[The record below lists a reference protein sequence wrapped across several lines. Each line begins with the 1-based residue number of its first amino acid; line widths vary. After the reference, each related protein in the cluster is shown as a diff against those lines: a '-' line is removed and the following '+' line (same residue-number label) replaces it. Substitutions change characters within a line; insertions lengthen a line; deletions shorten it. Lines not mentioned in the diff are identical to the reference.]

1 MGGGG
6 GSIFYG
12 RPTPERLIQAV
23 REAENKADDQQ
34 FTSKVCGLL
43 GDALAQY
50 NSRDIEGIQS
60 ILDKVK
66 NDLGEEFEGTV
77 DLVFGG
83 SVVKH
88 TYVDGLSDVDALVIL
103 KETHID
109 GDSPE
114 GLIAQFAEKLQARF
128 GRGEG
133 IVKQG
138 RLAVTLRIDGKEIQ
152 LLPAMRIGDGFKI
165 ASSDGRGW
173 AKINPKNFSEKLT
186 KANQSL
192 DGKLIPTIKL
202 AKSIIANLPEQ
213 RQLSGYHTES
223 LAINVFKG
231 YGGPKNVKDMLKH
244 FFNSAA
250 EYCKKPIKDST
261 GQSVHVDEYLGED
274 NSLPRLAIA
283 DALGRIGRRLANADG
298 AHSLEQWRDVLNID

>member
-1 MGGGG
+1 MKINGRRVCIAGSASLAADPALLKYAHELVARLVAELTSQGGLVLCGAG
-6 GSIFYG
+6 KNPRLRDDLDQPPVIFDW
-12 RPTPERLIQAV
+12 T
-23 REAENKADDQQ
+23 
-34 FTSKVCGLL
+34 
-43 GDALAQY
+43 
-50 NSRDIEGIQS
+50 
-60 ILDKVK
+60 IL
-66 NDLGEEFEGTV
+66 ETV
-77 DLVFGG
+77 L
-83 SVVKH
+83 SQVKH
-88 TYVDGLSDVDALVIL
+88 GGITYVDGLSDVDALVIL

-165 ASSDGRGW
+165 ASSDGRGL

-298 AHSLEQWRDVLNID
+298 AHSLEQWRVVLNID